1 MKIFGFWLGLL
12 VSTIVVAG
20 GAQARG
26 PYGSISVG
34 NWKGGAFTNDKDGS
48 FSHCAAFTP
57 YQSGILFIVSVNKD
71 SGWTLGFSHEN
82 WKLIPGQAFEIALTF
97 DGQQPFNVH
106 GVPLDTHLVSVPM
119 PANSSLIAQFRK
131 AKGMTAFTQ
140 GQLFQFSLNQT
151 GQLLPSL
158 VNCVENVKKNGVSNA
173 GEFAV
178 VIPKPAITKPVVA
191 TAQESGSP
199 PETSAKTGNQT
210 GTGFVISNNGHVVT
224 NQHVV
229 DGCVSDIQGNLSGE
243 APVKLRLVS
252 SDETNDLA
260 LLQAPSPFK
269 DVATIRD
276 KAIRPGDSV
285 MAIGYPFHGLLT
297 SDFTVTTGIVS
308 SLSGVLNDTRY
319 LQISAAVQPG
329 NSGGPLLDNSG
340 QVVGMVAAKLNA
352 LKFAK
357 ATGNIPE
364 NINFAIKTGALRDFL
379 DNSVVS
385 YQTADAKSELK
396 TSDIARN
403 ARTFT
408 LLISCTATEQS
419 ASAKKH

>member
-229 DGCVSDIQGNLSGE
+229 DGCVSDIQGIF
-243 APVKLRLVS
+243 
-252 SDETNDLA
+252 LA
-260 LLQAPSPFK
+260 
-269 DVATIRD
+269 T
-276 KAIRPGDSV
+276 
-285 MAIGYPFHGLLT
+285 
-297 SDFTVTTGIVS
+297 
-308 SLSGVLNDTRY
+308 
-319 LQISAAVQPG
+319 
-329 NSGGPLLDNSG
+329 
-340 QVVGMVAAKLNA
+340 
-352 LKFAK
+352 
-357 ATGNIPE
+357 
-364 NINFAIKTGALRDFL
+364 
-379 DNSVVS
+379 
-385 YQTADAKSELK
+385 
-396 TSDIARN
+396 
-403 ARTFT
+403 
-408 LLISCTATEQS
+408 
-419 ASAKKH
+419 